1 MTTKIKFSLRSQAAI
16 SHLFLRILCLL
27 IVEYEC
33 ARLVQASSGTPALAG
48 NYVLASLFSLALILC
63 LMLPQQKI
71 GYLIGLSVGTINI
84 IAKIVIIISGHE
96 HFPLYPIVWISQ
108 SLLVIYFC
116 YRTLK
121 AMKEVT

>member
-1 MTTKIKFSLRSQAAI
+1 MTTKIKFSTRSQAAI

-27 IVEYEC
+27 IVEHEC

-48 NYVLASLFSLALILC
+48 NYVLASLFALALILS
-63 LMLPQQKI
+63 LMLPQRKI
-71 GYLIGLSVGTINI
+71 GYLIGLSAGTINI
-84 IAKIVIIISGHE
+84 IAKIFIIISGHE

-116 YRTLK
+116 YRAFK
-121 AMKEVT
+121 AMKEAT